1 MVMLWFKVRRPIPGI
16 PGSSG
21 AQGQELCLRIG
32 DHPNIIL
39 RNAIEVPEG
48 AVYGIIGNALLDGS
62 LEDLTPDRMPDAVAE
77 ALQAAVASGAP
88 LPDPLPRH
96 PQGVGPAPLTFRRWR
111 RIRSPLQPVR

>member
-62 LEDLTPDRMPDAVAE
+62 LEDLAPDRMPDAVAE
-77 ALQAAVASGAP
+77 SLLAAAAAGTP
-88 LPDPLPRH
+88 QPGPPPRH
-96 PQGVGPAPLTFRRWR
+96 PQAAGPKPLRFQRWR
-111 RIRSPLQPVR
+111 RVRTGLRSVP